1 MNKSID
7 CLLLWNG
14 SGWTRGISW
23 QDNNRRDS
31 QLILKFDTLASSDYR
46 RIYNTLPPIFDVVK
60 YLEIPLS
67 HILVTITTRRATL
80 LRPYV
85 SLLSETITVTPE
97 YMYIGQNKIRINHM
111 TMIFADSR
119 DYIQFH

>member
-31 QLILKFDTLASSDYR
+31 QLILKFDTLASRDYR

-67 HILVTITTRRATL
+67 HILVTITTKRATL

-97 YMYIGQNKIRINHM
+97 YMYIGQNKIRINHV